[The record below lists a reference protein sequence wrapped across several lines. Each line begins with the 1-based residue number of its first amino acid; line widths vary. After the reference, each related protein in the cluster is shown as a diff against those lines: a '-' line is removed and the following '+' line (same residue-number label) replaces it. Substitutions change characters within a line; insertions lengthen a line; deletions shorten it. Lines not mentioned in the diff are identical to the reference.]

1 MRILGWTA
9 AVAAGVAFGLALV
22 DAVPNPA
29 ALVVWALILTLVAI
43 ALLELARAG
52 QERREAE
59 RRRRG
64 RAGYVDLSRGRRQ

>member
-29 ALVVWALILTLVAI
+29 ALVVWALILALVAI

-52 QERREAE
+52 RDRREAD
-59 RRRRG
+59 RWQRARG
-64 RAGYVDLSRGRRQ
+64 PRDG